1 MLVRL
6 RKEYGQ
12 ALTSGSQ
19 LVLLGLALQS
29 NSRTGWNVAL
39 ALMALI
45 SLAAW
50 MSAYRR
56 QRAISDTPTSKIA
69 SAAQGYAEFVGRGRP
84 LAGTPLLAPLT
95 ALPCLWFRYR
105 VEVRHNNR
113 WRTEES
119 SESDASFLLD
129 DGTATCI
136 VDPEG
141 AEILPIRKDVW
152 IRNGRRYTLWLL
164 LEHDP
169 VYVLG
174 EFSTLGSAD
183 LRLDRNADIKA
194 TLAEWKKDMPA
205 LVRRFDLDGDGEL
218 SLAEWERAR
227 DEAKRQVLAAHRDL
241 AAGAETHLLRRPT
254 DGRMYLISGLAPEK
268 LARRYRAW
276 SFFHVA
282 VFFAALSGLGIPLWR
297 LV

>member
-1 MLVRL
+1 MLARL

-19 LVLLGLALQS
+19 ILLLGLVPQS
-29 NSRTGWNVAL
+29 NSKTGWAVTL
-39 ALMALI
+39 ALIATI
-45 SLAAW
+45 SLFAW

-56 QRAISDTPTSKIA
+56 QRAVADTPTSKIA

-95 ALPCLWFRYR
+95 GLPCLWFRYR
-105 VEVRHNNR
+105 VEVRRNDH

-119 SESDASFLLD
+119 GESDASFLLD
-129 DGTATCI
+129 DGTGICL

-141 AEILPIRKDVW
+141 AEIQPTRKDVW
-152 IRNGRRYTLWLL
+152 TQNGRRHTLWLL
-164 LEHDP
+164 LEHDQI
-169 VYVLG
+169 YVLG
-174 EFSTLGSAD
+174 EFSTLGGAN
-183 LRLDRNADIKA
+183 LELDRNAEVKA

-205 LVRRFDLDGDGEL
+205 LVKRFDLDGDGEL

-227 DEAKRQVLAAHRDL
+227 DEAKRQVLASHRDI
-241 AAGAETHLLRRPT
+241 AAHAETHVLRRPA
-254 DGRMYLISGLAPEK
+254 DGRMYLISGLVPEK
-268 LARRYRAW
+268 LAGRYRAW
-276 SFFHVA
+276 ALFHLA
-282 VFFAALSGLGIPLWR
+282 LFFAALSGLGISLWR